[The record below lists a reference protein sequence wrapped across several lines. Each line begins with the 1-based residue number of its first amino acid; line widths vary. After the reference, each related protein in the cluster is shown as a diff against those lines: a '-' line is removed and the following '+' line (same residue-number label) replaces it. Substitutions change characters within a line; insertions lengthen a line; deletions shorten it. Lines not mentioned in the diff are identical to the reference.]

1 MSGQASKITF
11 FVGILFVLAAC
22 SRSSMYDEQVTLP
35 QEGWYKDELAR
46 FEVMVDDTIQ
56 GYDFF
61 LNIRN
66 NVEYRYSN
74 LYLFMITKFPNGNI
88 SRDTLECILATPE
101 GKWLGKGWGA
111 VRENTLLLNQNMRF
125 PLKGKY
131 EFLFQQ
137 AMRTDTLKDIRDIGI
152 RITKSE

>member
-111 VRENTLLLNQNMRF
+111 VRENTLLLNPNMRF

>member
-1 MSGQASKITF
+1 MNRKTSKVILLA
-11 FVGILFVLAAC
+11 GILLVMAAC
-22 SRSSMYDEQVTLP
+22 GRSSLYDEMVTLP
-35 QEGWYKDELAR
+35 EEGWYKDELAK
-46 FEVMVDDTIQ
+46 FEVMIDDTVQ
-56 GYDFF
+56 GYDFY

-66 NVEYRYSN
+66 DVEYRYSN
-74 LYLFMITKFPNGNI
+74 LYLFMITRFPNGNV

-111 VRENTLLLNQNMRF
+111 VKENTLLLNPNMRF

-137 AMRTDTLKDIRDIGI
+137 AMRTDTLKNITDIGI
-152 RITKSE
+152 RIIKSE

>member
-1 MSGQASKITF
+1 MSGKASKLVIF
-11 FVGILFVLAAC
+11 IGIIVVVAAC
-22 SRSSMYDEQVTLP
+22 GRSSLYDEQMAIP
-35 QEGWYKDELAR
+35 REGWYQDNLAK
-46 FEVMVDDTIQ
+46 FEVLIDDTIQ

-61 LNIRN
+61 LNVRN

-74 LYLFMITKFPNGNI
+74 LYLFMITKFPNGNVT
-88 SRDTLECILATPE
+88 RDTLECILATPE

-111 VRENTLLLNQNMRF
+111 VKESSLLLSPNMRF

-137 AMRTDTLKDIRDIGI
+137 AMRTDTLKNIRNIGI
-152 RITKSE
+152 RIVKSE

>member
-1 MSGQASKITF
+1 MNRKTSKVILLA
-11 FVGILFVLAAC
+11 GILLVMAAC
-22 SRSSMYDEQVTLP
+22 GRSSLYDEMVTLP
-35 QEGWYKDELAR
+35 EEGWYKDELAK
-46 FEVMVDDTIQ
+46 FEVMIDDTVQ
-56 GYDFF
+56 GYDFY

-66 NVEYRYSN
+66 DVEYRYSN
-74 LYLFMITKFPNGNI
+74 LYLFMITRFPNGNV

-111 VRENTLLLNQNMRF
+111 VKENTLLLNPNMRF

-137 AMRTDTLKDIRDIGI
+137 AMRTDTLKNIRDIGI
-152 RITKSE
+152 RIIKSE